1 MMNTLTIKRPADTTA
16 TLISNEFIDT
26 YMPRANGE
34 FVKIYLYFLRYSL
47 CPDSGVSLAS
57 AADTFC
63 MTESD
68 VLRALRYWSKEG
80 LMSLISEAGQ
90 LTGIELCQPGQ
101 PMRQLQ
107 GNVSTMDTHGTMS
120 RPGTE
125 PTLRSAP
132 ASAQVPTGQAYTQA
146 SAGQPLSQTLAGQ
159 PYMQASAGQALAP
172 TATGQ
177 ESAAAPKQNM
187 YNGVPAYTMEDIQN
201 FKINNDGDQLF
212 FVIQQY
218 LGKPLGPTDINTIV
232 FFSEQLHFPS
242 DLIEYLFEYCV
253 SNNHYSIHYIE
264 KTAIAWANEGIDSVT
279 KARAHCTYY
288 NKTSFDILK
297 AFGINNRNPAKSEL
311 EHIKRWTREYG
322 FPMTL
327 IQEAI
332 RRTIEATHA
341 PNFNYTES
349 IMKKWYDGK
358 VGSMDDVKKLD
369 DEHEKRR
376 QASENSATYVNSFAK
391 KTASQTSG
399 PTPSPA
405 NGSGSRNT
413 SRGSRNKFH
422 NFEQRTYDYNE
433 LEQSLLNKARKQAD
447 TPTGGN

>member
-1 MMNTLTIKRPADTTA
+1 MNTFTIKRPADTTA

-47 CPDSGVSLAS
+47 CPDSGVSLAT

-68 VLRALRYWSKEG
+68 VLRALRYWSREG
-80 LMSLISEAGQ
+80 LIALISEGGQ

-101 PMRQLQ
+101 C
-107 GNVSTMDTHGTMS
+107 
-120 RPGTE
+120 RPKESQT
-125 PTLRSAP
+125 A
-132 ASAQVPTGQAYTQA
+132 
-146 SAGQPLSQTLAGQ
+146 AGQPLAQVFAGQ
-159 PYMQASAGQALAP
+159 SPSQAAAAQPFPPAAAGQE
-172 TATGQ
+172 T
-177 ESAAAPKQNM
+177 AAAPQRNM

-201 FKINNDGDQLF
+201 FKLNNDGDQLF

-264 KTAIAWANEGIDSVT
+264 KTALAWANEGIDSVA
-279 KARAHCTYY
+279 KARSHCTYY
-288 NKTSFDILK
+288 NKTSFEILK

-341 PNFNYTES
+341 PNFSYTES
-349 IMKKWYDGK
+349 ILKKWYDGK

-376 QASENSATYVNSFAK
+376 QASEGGATYVNSFAK
-391 KTASQTSG
+391 KTPGQTG
-399 PTPSPA
+399 AATSPA
-405 NGSGSRNT
+405 GGSGSRNT
-413 SRGSRNKFH
+413 ARGSRNKFH

>member
-1 MMNTLTIKRPADTTA
+1 MNTLTIKRPADTTA

-47 CPDSGVSLAS
+47 CPDAGVSLAT

-80 LMSLISEAGQ
+80 LIALISDDGQ
-90 LTGIELCQPGQ
+90 LTGIEICQP
-101 PMRQLQ
+101 RQRNAQ
-107 GNVSTMDTHGTMS
+107 MNAVNTPGAMS
-120 RPGTE
+120 QPGTV
-125 PTLRSAP
+125 PAPDQRSALAYSQAPADQAFTPASANQAFPQAP
-132 ASAQVPTGQAYTQA
+132 AS
-146 SAGQPLSQTLAGQ
+146 
-159 PYMQASAGQALAP
+159 
-172 TATGQ
+172 Q
-177 ESAAAPKQNM
+177 EAAASPTTPPRNM

-201 FKINNDGDQLF
+201 FRINNDGDQLF

-264 KTAIAWANEGIDSVT
+264 KTAIAWANEGIDSVA
-279 KARAHCTYY
+279 KARSHCTYY
-288 NKTSFDILK
+288 NKTSFEILK

-311 EHIKRWTREYG
+311 EHIQRWTREYG

-341 PNFNYTES
+341 PNFAYTES
-349 IMKKWYDGK
+349 ILKKWYDGK

-369 DEHEKRR
+369 DEHERRR
-376 QASENSATYVNSFAK
+376 QASESGATYVNSFAK
-391 KTASQTSG
+391 KTGSRTGGNAA
-399 PTPSPA
+399 PAPA
-405 NGSGSRNT
+405 NGSGNRNA